1 MFIFVEEEFGTLE
14 GGPDLLPGSVSVALQ
29 HRQNHQY
36 KTIERTRETYFALE
50 LGDLAVE
57 RSLFGRGVLVF
68 VQRAGVGLLAV
79 QRGAAAAVAA
89 HASAT
94 NVTN

>member
-1 MFIFVEEEFGTLE
+1 MFIFVEEELGTLE
-14 GGPDLLPGSVSVALQ
+14 GGPDLLPGSVPVA
-29 HRQNHQY
+29 
-36 KTIERTRETYFALE
+36 FALE